1 MGYTAIVDYNVGN
14 LASIRHAMDYLGAET
29 RVTAEEAVLEK
40 ADGIILPGVGAF
52 PDAYAQLEKRALP
65 AVLHRMAEKKP
76 ILGICLGMQLLMS
89 SSAEGRLTRGLDFVP
104 GKVARIPTA
113 LKLPH
118 IGWNSLTFPNPSPL
132 FRGVEPGSYVYFVHT
147 FCALPARPG
156 DVLAV
161 TDYGGPVTAA
171 GGRGNVYGSQF
182 HPEKSGKTGLQI
194 LRNFGELNK

>member
-104 GKVARIPTA
+104 GKVERIPTA

-118 IGWNSLTFPNPSPL
+118 IGWNALHFTTPSPL
-132 FRGVEPGSYVYFVHT
+132 FEGIDEGAYVYFVHS
-147 FCALPARPG
+147 FSAVAERPEN
-156 DVLAV
+156 VYAV
-161 TDYGGPVTAA
+161 TDYGAEVVAA
-171 GGRGNVYGSQF
+171 VGSGNVYGTQF
-182 HPEKSGKTGLQI
+182 HPEKSGEVGLAI
-194 LRNFGELNK
+194 LKNFVRLQK

>member
-52 PDAYAQLEKRALP
+52 PDAYAQLERRALP

-118 IGWNSLTFPNPSPL
+118 IGWNALHFTTSSPL
-132 FRGVEPGSYVYFVHT
+132 FEGIDEGRTSILSIPS
-147 FCALPARPG
+147 ARWRS
-156 DVLAV
+156 
-161 TDYGGPVTAA
+161 
-171 GGRGNVYGSQF
+171 GR
-182 HPEKSGKTGLQI
+182 KTSML
-194 LRNFGELNK
+194 